1 MEKLKRVMSIF
12 LIICLC
18 TSLSGCGNSSGGKEE
33 GTTAAG
39 SGLGETGSSGQ
50 EGGHSRIANIALS
63 ENLLKMDPADQAVV
77 VGTTYC
83 AMIYDALVTGDHEG
97 NYEPSLAKEWAISD
111 DGLTWTFKLQEGV
124 EFSNGE
130 AFTAD
135 DVVCTFKRIQDNPTL
150 YMAANSWKTLKSMEK
165 IDDYTCE
172 LHLTEPSGTVLLD
185 LTNTWIIPDGAYAE
199 KGDALFTDQ
208 MNYGTGPWKFDQ
220 WIDGQYVHF
229 FKNENYWNGGNNSYF
244 DEVYLRFVLE
254 PSTAISGQISGT
266 IDAYIAS
273 GGISA
278 DLISMYDGSEDKI
291 EVIALDSGTIDY
303 MGFQCKE
310 GSPFADEN
318 VRKAFSMA
326 IDRNMLIDS
335 IMGGG
340 TLPIGIT
347 TNVSMGYD
355 EALTSD
361 NYKFDPEMAKTLLA
375 ASGYSGEEI
384 VISSNVATTNAESL
398 LLAISEMVNA
408 VGFNS
413 SIEVL
418 ESAALMDKRST
429 GDYDVFLVAAMH
441 GSGDLYA
448 FTNLRILNDA
458 HHSNYVNKEL
468 NGLIEKS
475 NVESDQNV
483 RNELFKQ
490 INQIVVDECAPMI
503 TVCQLKSYEAVS
515 YGITGIDLFADGFF
529 VVQNVDYDPSLIT
542 N

>member
-1 MEKLKRVMSIF
+1 MKKLKQLTSII
-12 LIICLC
+12 LIVCLC
-18 TSLSGCGNSSGGKEE
+18 ISVSACGSSSGTKGNE
-33 GTTAAG
+33 TMAASSGEG
-39 SGLGETGSSGQ
+39 SGSGQ
-50 EGGHSRIANIALS
+50 EGGHSKIANIALS

-83 AMIYDALVTGDHEG
+83 TMIYDTLVVGDHEG
-97 NYEPSLAKEWAISD
+97 NYEPYLAKEWTVSD
-111 DGLTWTFKLQEGV
+111 DGLIWTFKLQEGV
-124 EFSNGE
+124 KFNNGE
-130 AFTAD
+130 DFTAD

-150 YMAANSWKTLKSMEK
+150 FTAANSWKTLKSMEK
-165 IDDYTCE
+165 VDDYTCE
-172 LHLTEPSGTVLLD
+172 LHLSDPSGTVLLD
-185 LTNTWIIPDGAYAE
+185 LTSTWIIPNDAYAE
-199 KGDALFTDQ
+199 KGDALFTEQ
-208 MNYGTGPWKFDQ
+208 LNYGTGPWKFDE
-220 WIDGQYVHF
+220 WIDGQYIHF
-229 FKNENYWNGGNNSYF
+229 LKNENYWNGGNNSYF

-254 PSTAISGQISGT
+254 SSTAISGQISGT

-303 MGFQCKE
+303 MGFQCE
-310 GSPFADEN
+310 DGSTFADPD
-318 VRKAFSMA
+318 VRRAFSMA
-326 IDRNMLIDS
+326 IDRKMLIDS

-340 TLPIGIT
+340 TLPIGIA

-355 EALTSD
+355 ESLTSD
-361 NYKFDPEMAKTLLA
+361 NYKYNPETAKKLLES
-375 ASGYSGEEI
+375 SGYAGEEI

-441 GSGDLYA
+441 GSGDLYS

-458 HHSNYVNKEL
+458 HHSNYVNEEL
-468 NGLIEKS
+468 NGLIKKS
-475 NVESDQNV
+475 NIESDQNV
-483 RNELFKQ
+483 RNDLFKQ
-490 INQIVVDECAPMI
+490 VNKIVVDECAPMI
-503 TVCQLKSYEAVS
+503 TVCQLKSYEAVN

-529 VVQNVDYDPSLIT
+529 QVQNVDYDPSLIT